1 MSAQVMP
8 TRTSQQ
14 ELDELVLATL
24 PAQGAWQ
31 EAEYLWLT
39 DRSNHLVEFT
49 DGYVEVLPMPT
60 EKHQAILQFL
70 FLSFLPHIQRRGG
83 KIFVAP
89 LRLRL
94 REHVYR
100 EPDLLLLLDAGDPRR
115 RDRYWL
121 GADLVVEVV
130 SPDNPARDLVEKR
143 RDYAA
148 VGVPEYWIVNP
159 LDATIVVLHLR
170 DGAYVEHGIF
180 RRGDRATSAVLTGF
194 AVDVNAVFDAE

>member
-1 MSAQVMP
+1 MTTAQA
-8 TRTSQQ
+8 
-14 ELDELVLATL
+14 ELDEFLADVL
-24 PAQGAWQ
+24 PRQGQWD
-31 EAEYLWLT
+31 EEGYLWLT
-39 DRSNHLVEFT
+39 DRTNRLVEFA
-49 DGYVEVLPMPT
+49 DGRIEVLPMPT

-100 EPDLLLLLDAGDPRR
+100 EPDLLLLLDACDPRR

-170 DGAYVEHGIF
+170 DGAYVEHGVF
-180 RRGDRATSAVLTGF
+180 GRGDRATSAVLTGF
-194 AVDVNAVFDAE
+194 AVDVGAVFDAE